1 MKIINNRTREYRS
14 VAAEGSRWTVLC
26 DGEDSRLWTSV
37 KYVSPEL
44 QAAPQ
49 SVLILGRLA
58 EETEGETGDMT
69 DMTLDVAADMEEDD
83 TTGTETWE
91 KQAV

>member
-1 MKIINNRTREYRS
+1 MI
-14 VAAEGSRWTVLC
+14 LC
-26 DGEDSRLWTSV
+26 DGEDSRLWASA
-37 KYVSPEL
+37 KYAGKDL
-44 QAAPQ
+44 QAEPQ